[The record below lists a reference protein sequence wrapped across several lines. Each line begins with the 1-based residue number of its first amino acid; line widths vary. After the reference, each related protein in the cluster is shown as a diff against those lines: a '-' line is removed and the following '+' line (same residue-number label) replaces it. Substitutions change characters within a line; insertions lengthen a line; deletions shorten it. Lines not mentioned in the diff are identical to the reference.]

1 MPAKTLLDE
10 LDIAILEELQKEC
23 RTSLQEIA
31 EKVGAPTSTAHY
43 RLKRLERAGIIDGYY
58 AKIDPG
64 KLDIDYITSI
74 RINTDL
80 AKASYDK
87 IGTELTKISG
97 VWSVYLVLGDCDFL
111 IMTRSKTREG
121 FLKIIDQILK
131 IEGIRQL
138 NTQVIA
144 KVIKEDP
151 RLELSST

>member
-74 RINTDL
+74 RIN
-80 AKASYDK
+80 K
-87 IGTELTKISG
+87 
-97 VWSVYLVLGDCDFL
+97 FL
-111 IMTRSKTREG
+111 SCRW
-121 FLKIIDQILK
+121 LCHYNLIL
-131 IEGIRQL
+131 
-138 NTQVIA
+138 
-144 KVIKEDP
+144 
-151 RLELSST
+151 